1 MRHLFLRQWPIFFL
15 LLGYACHV
23 QDGQHGSESK
33 GLGSAVIIRT
43 PKPKTAAELVGF
55 RTAMQRTAVAKMS
68 PGGTLYGRP
77 RETLRQ
83 VLLRSLV
90 ETDGMPREQV
100 TDVMVALARDD
111 KGCGG
116 ASCSRVFD
124 VRPQDVPGFLDDSVN
139 VLKNSE
145 HFARPANVAAREIL
159 LSSLQ
164 KTQDL
169 WRPAD
174 TGAEPVFADIASAKV
189 YLSAVITENRPKLA
203 RMIREQ
209 RYQINMNLSDDEL
222 FLSKNCGP
230 ASIALQKILADRGI
244 YAEARVNSRET
255 MDHEYLLYRAPLAD
269 GTTVDVV
276 VDPTYRQFLFNYTNR
291 QMFKNFRGGTIDD
304 QTVRDKIKAYGLD
317 EVLIV
322 EWAELDRTLASL
334 SSKLPEFDAGAEMRF
349 AYEKG
354 AVDSSQQREHRE
366 YLTEAQITRLRKGR
380 PSL

>member
-1 MRHLFLRQWPIFFL
+1 
-15 LLGYACHV
+15 
-23 QDGQHGSESK
+23 
-33 GLGSAVIIRT
+33 
-43 PKPKTAAELVGF
+43 
-55 RTAMQRTAVAKMS
+55 
-68 PGGTLYGRP
+68 
-77 RETLRQ
+77 
-83 VLLRSLV
+83 
-90 ETDGMPREQV
+90 MPREQV

>member
-1 MRHLFLRQWPIFFL
+1 
-15 LLGYACHV
+15 
-23 QDGQHGSESK
+23 
-33 GLGSAVIIRT
+33 
-43 PKPKTAAELVGF
+43 
-55 RTAMQRTAVAKMS
+55 MQRTAVAKLS
-68 PGGTLYGRP
+68 PGGTLSGRP

-90 ETDGMPREQV
+90 ETGGMPREQV

-124 VRPQDVPGFLDDSVN
+124 VRPQDVPVFLDDSVN

-145 HFARPANVAAREIL
+145 HFARPANLATREIL

-174 TGAEPVFADIASAKV
+174 SSAEPVFADVTSAKA
-189 YLSAVITENRPKLA
+189 YLSAVITENQPKLA

-222 FLSKNCGP
+222 FLTKNCGP
-230 ASIALQKILADRGI
+230 ASIALQKILADGGI
-244 YAEARVNSRET
+244 YAEARVNSRDT
-255 MDHEYLLYRAPLAD
+255 MDHEYLLYRALLAD

-276 VDPTYRQFLFNYTNR
+276 IDPTYRQFLFNYTNR
-291 QMFKNFRGGTIDD
+291 QMFKDFRGGTIDD
-304 QTVRDKIKAYGLD
+304 QTVRDRIKAYGLD

-322 EWAELDRTLASL
+322 EWSELDRTLASL
-334 SSKLPEFDAGAEMRF
+334 SSKLPEFDAATDMRF

-354 AVDSSQQREHRE
+354 VIDSSQQREHRE
-366 YLTEAQITRLRKGR
+366 YLTDAQITRLRKGR
-380 PSL
+380 PRH